1 MSLSWT
7 DCKGK
12 AWPCKITYGSVDD
25 VRDAMTIDLLTIAD
39 DEGALFKEIRTKKAM
54 LTNVMY
60 CLAVSNGETATEKEF
75 HRGIDGDSFAD
86 MDNAFV
92 EAILDFTPPDLR
104 AALRG
109 MVEKTNAMK
118 EKAILRFVKS
128 VENLNL
134 DAVVENMGAKADQRM
149 ISAVAKLTDAG

>member
-12 AWPCKITYGSVDD
+12 VWPCKITYGSVDD
-25 VRDAMTIDLLTIAD
+25 VRDAMTIDLLEIAD
-39 DEGALFKEIRTKKAM
+39 DDGALFKEIRTKKAM

-75 HRGIDGDSFAD
+75 HRGIDGDSFGA
-86 MDNAFV
+86 MDDAFV
-92 EAILDFTPPDLR
+92 ESILDFTQPEMR
-104 AALRG
+104 AALRA
-109 MVEKTNAMK
+109 MVERTNKMK
-118 EKAILRFVKS
+118 EKAILRFAKS

-149 ISAVAKLTDAG
+149 NAAVARLTDAG